1 MKEKKIQQKHGKLKR
16 TKRKNNDICARK
28 NKDKVRVKSAPYARA
43 KPHKHERGDDT
54 ACKNLQNAF
63 FKFLAL
69 L

>member
-1 MKEKKIQQKHGKLKR
+1 MIFAHE
-16 TKRKNNDICARK
+16 
-28 NKDKVRVKSAPYARA
+28 NKDKVRIKPAPYARA